1 MNETKTANTLK
12 EVPEVEKQNENEN
25 FELVETDTQ
34 QVDTFKNQIIALD
47 NQSVMDYGR
56 EQQQQ
61 LSQYSDRMLQEVQ
74 KEDVK
79 DISKTL
85 DKLMKQLDESDPD
98 KLLPE
103 NQNFFT
109 KVFNRTKEAVEKQ
122 FKHLTSVSAKIDSV
136 SRELDSN
143 QKILMRDVQSLDALY
158 QHNQAYFKDVSALVE
173 AGELRLKELRESEL
187 QQLKDKAS
195 QTGAQEDIQA
205 VADMEDFI
213 ERLDK
218 RVYDLQL
225 SRDVALQSAP
235 QIRMI
240 QNINQSL
247 AEKIQ
252 TSVMTSIPVWKNQM
266 AIALALTNQRQVANS
281 QKLVNDTTNDM
292 IKKHSEML
300 KENAVRTAKENERAV
315 IDVESLE
322 ESQAN
327 IKEAIQKTL
336 EIKEQGQ
343 AKRQEAK
350 AKLKDL
356 EKQLHTQ
363 QMQSNEA
370 IEHHS

>member
-1 MNETKTANTLK
+1 MNEVKTKDMLD
-12 EVPEVEKQNENEN
+12 EMSEIESQNENDS
-25 FELVETDTQ
+25 FELVETDSQ
-34 QVDTFKNQIIALD
+34 QVDTFKNQIVSLD
-47 NQSVMDYGR
+47 NQSVMNYGR

-103 NQNFFT
+103 NQNFLT
-109 KVFNRTKEAVEKQ
+109 KIMNRTKEAVEKQ

-143 QKILMRDVQSLDALY
+143 QKILMKDIQSLDALY
-158 QHNQAYFKDVSALVE
+158 QHNQAYFKDVSALVD
-173 AGELRLKELRESEL
+173 AGEIRLKELREHEL
-187 QQLKDKAS
+187 QQLKSKAS

-266 AIALALTNQRQVANS
+266 AIALALTNQRQVSRS
-281 QKLVNDTTNDM
+281 QQLVNDTTNDM
-292 IKKHSEML
+292 IKKNSKML
-300 KENAVRTAKENERAV
+300 KENAIRTAKENERGV

-350 AKLKDL
+350 TKLKDL
-356 EKQLHTQ
+356 EKQLHIQ
-363 QMQSNEA
+363 QM
-370 IEHHS
+370 

>member
-1 MNETKTANTLK
+1 MDETKTK
-12 EVPEVEKQNENEN
+12 EMSEIKNQSENDN
-25 FELVETDTQ
+25 FELVETDSQ
-34 QVDTFKNQIIALD
+34 QVDTFKSQIVSLD
-47 NQSVMDYGR
+47 NQSVMNYGR

-103 NQNFFT
+103 NQNFLT
-109 KVFNRTKEAVEKQ
+109 KMMRRTKEAVEKQ
-122 FKHLTSVSAKIDSV
+122 FMHLTSVSAKIDSV

-143 QKILMRDVQSLDALY
+143 QKILMKDIQSLDALY
-158 QHNQAYFKDVSALVE
+158 QHNQSYFKDVSALVD
-173 AGELRLKELRESEL
+173 AGEIRLKELREHEL
-187 QQLKDKAS
+187 QQLKDKAF

-252 TSVMTSIPVWKNQM
+252 TSIMTSIPVWKNQM

-281 QKLVNDTTNDM
+281 QKLVNDTTNEM

-350 AKLKDL
+350 TKLKDL

-363 QMQSNEA
+363 QIQSNDA

>member
-1 MNETKTANTLK
+1 MSDNKTKENLDTIPN
-12 EVPEVEKQNENEN
+12 VEEQNDH
-25 FELVETDTQ
+25 FDLVEADAQQIDTY
-34 QVDTFKNQIIALD
+34 KNQIVALD

-79 DISKTL
+79 DIGKTL
-85 DKLMKQLDESDPD
+85 DKLMKQLNESDPD

-103 NQNFFT
+103 NQNIFT
-109 KVFNRTKEAVEKQ
+109 KMFNRTKEAVEKQ
-122 FKHLTSVSAKIDSV
+122 FAHLTSVSAKIDSV

-143 QKILMRDVQSLDALY
+143 QKILKRDIQSLDALY
-158 QHNQAYFKDVSALVE
+158 EHNQAYFKDVSALVD
-173 AGELRLKELRESEL
+173 AGELRLKELREHEL

-195 QTGAQEDIQA
+195 ETGAQEDVQA

-300 KENAVRTAKENERAV
+300 KENAIRTAKENERAV

-343 AKRQEAK
+343 TKRKEAK
-350 AKLKDL
+350 VKLKDL
-356 EKQLHTQ
+356 EQQLHAQ
-363 QMQSNEA
+363 QIESNEA

>member
-1 MNETKTANTLK
+1 MNEVKTKDMLDK
-12 EVPEVEKQNENEN
+12 MSEIESQNENDS
-25 FELVETDTQ
+25 FELVETDSQ
-34 QVDTFKNQIIALD
+34 QVDTFKNQIVSLD
-47 NQSVMDYGR
+47 NQSVMNYGR

-103 NQNFFT
+103 NQNFLT
-109 KVFNRTKEAVEKQ
+109 KIMNRTKEAVEKQ

-143 QKILMRDVQSLDALY
+143 QKILMKDIQSLDALY
-158 QHNQAYFKDVSALVE
+158 QHNQAYFKDVSALVD
-173 AGELRLKELRESEL
+173 AGEIRLKELREHEL
-187 QQLKDKAS
+187 QQLKSKAS

-350 AKLKDL
+350 TKLKDL

-363 QMQSNEA
+363 QMQSNDA
-370 IEHHS
+370 IEHDS

>member
-1 MNETKTANTLK
+1 MNETKTANTLN

>member
-1 MNETKTANTLK
+1 MNEVKTKDMLD
-12 EVPEVEKQNENEN
+12 EMSEIESQNENDS
-25 FELVETDTQ
+25 FELVETDSQ
-34 QVDTFKNQIIALD
+34 QVDTFKNQIVSLD
-47 NQSVMDYGR
+47 NQSVMNYGR

-103 NQNFFT
+103 NQNFLT
-109 KVFNRTKEAVEKQ
+109 KIMNRTKEAVEKQ

-143 QKILMRDVQSLDALY
+143 QKILMKDIQSLDALY
-158 QHNQAYFKDVSALVE
+158 QHNQAYFKDVSALVD
-173 AGELRLKELRESEL
+173 AGEIRLKELREHEL
-187 QQLKDKAS
+187 QQLKSKAS

-350 AKLKDL
+350 TKLKDL

-363 QMQSNEA
+363 QMQSNDA
-370 IEHHS
+370 IEHDS